1 MKNLLVD
8 ELEINIRLAIVAID
22 IIKILTPTKHIRETL
37 INEKHFY

>member
-1 MKNLLVD
+1 MENLLVD

-22 IIKILTPTKHIRETL
+22 IIKILNPAKHIRETL